1 MGGGE
6 RRWKEVVGGMTG
18 RQCGKDAT
26 TLNIRDKSVDGK
38 SKVYI
43 RVKKVSIKQMI
54 YSHIKEKLDRL
65 IRR

>member
-6 RRWKEVVGGMTG
+6 RRWEEVVGGMTG
-18 RQCGKDAT
+18 RQCGEDAT
-26 TLNIRDKSVDGK
+26 ILKMRDKSVDGK

-65 IRR
+65 IRC